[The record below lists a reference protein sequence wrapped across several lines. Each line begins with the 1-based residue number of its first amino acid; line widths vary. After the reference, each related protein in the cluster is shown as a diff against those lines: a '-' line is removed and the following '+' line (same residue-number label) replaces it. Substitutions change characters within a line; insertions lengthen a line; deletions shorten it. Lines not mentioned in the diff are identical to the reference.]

1 MEELIYQVRMLSA
14 DRHVLVAVLAA
25 VSVYSHR
32 ARRVH
37 CTAVDMHLRLKW

>member
-25 VSVYSHR
+25 VLVYSHR